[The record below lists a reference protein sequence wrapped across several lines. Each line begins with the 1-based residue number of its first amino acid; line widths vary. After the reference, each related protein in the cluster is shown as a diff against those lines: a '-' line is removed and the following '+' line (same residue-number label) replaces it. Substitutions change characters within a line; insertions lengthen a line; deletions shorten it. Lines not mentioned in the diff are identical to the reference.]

1 MHSSSSHLP
10 QIIEQ
15 LPNSISGRLSKNSSN
30 QEIFKTGKIESEDT
44 LKKLGYNVDFKYT
57 RYKSEKPKTRN
68 SKKIWLNPPF
78 SKSVSANVA
87 KTFLQLVSKHCPRN
101 HKLHKILNHH
111 TVKISCSCI
120 NNMSKIIEGHNKKVT
135 PKPGEQRS
143 KLKCRKKPECLM

>member
-15 LPNSISGRLSKNSSN
+15 LPNSIFGRLSKNSSN

-44 LKKLGYNVDFKYT
+44 LKKSGYNVDFKYT

-78 SKSVSANVA
+78 SKSVSTNVA

-101 HKLHKILNHH
+101 HKLHKILNYH
-111 TVKISCSCI
+111 TVKVSYSCI

-135 PKPGEQRS
+135 PKPGEQRP
-143 KLKCRKKPECLM
+143 KCKCRKKP